1 MGESG
6 EVLMVEGLDG
16 EGRRVAG
23 DERRILVGLHVHGGV
38 GEVLDD
44 FGEQLARNDGLAFFL
59 HERRNRVLDG
69 KFQVGGLERESV
81 ALRVEQ
87 DAGEDGKRRA
97 RRHAFEHDHEC
108 VLEFRLVDAEFQGW
122 SLLRGSFDA
131 GVPCRTGGFA
141 CTQARRR
148 FTWLWRPM
156 RAVCDAHR
164 IRETIIQALR
174 GNASHGSVF
183 AQRRQEK

>member
-1 MGESG
+1 MIEEKSPMSPRESW
-6 EVLMVEGLDG
+6 
-16 EGRRVAG
+16 
-23 DERRILVGLHVHGGV
+23 LVGAISPLSSIDVYKR
-38 GEVLDD
+38 
-44 FGEQLARNDGLAFFL
+44 Q
-59 HERRNRVLDG
+59 
-69 KFQVGGLERESV
+69 GLERESV

-131 GVPCRTGGFA
+131 GVPCRTGGLA

-174 GNASHGSVF
+174 GNALHGSVF